1 MDRLRE
7 PSTWVGL
14 ITLAAILGGWALA
27 PEQIAAIATSAS
39 AIAGAALVAMRERR

>member
-7 PSTWVGL
+7 PSTWVG
-14 ITLAAILGGWALA
+14 IVTLAAIVGGWALA

-39 AIAGAALVAMRERR
+39 AIAGVVLVWMRERR

>member
-14 ITLAAILGGWALA
+14 VTLAAIVGGWALA
-27 PEQIAAIATSAS
+27 PEQIAAIATSVGT
-39 AIAGAALVAMRERR
+39 IAGLMLAWVRERR